1 VRATSPSNPPP
12 PPPPPRGA
20 RPPPPPPPPSRAPRV
35 ARAPPPTPATQVAV
49 HPGAGPLM
57 FSGSRPPPRNG
68 VSGRTREA
76 TTTVTVTAIADASGG
91 IAAAATTAAWTGK
104 ILSHHVLGGS
114 LHTLAKT
121 STLFNVLWRTA
132 ICDCRTSRTVD
143 DKKSAG
149 RFHAAVSVKQRR
161 QRDQRLQ
168 ETTAG
173 EAKTLG
179 NRDHALRETQRRG
192 LCLFLFLVSILP
204 GDSIDPF
211 PLI

>member
-1 VRATSPSNPPP
+1 
-12 PPPPPRGA
+12 
-20 RPPPPPPPPSRAPRV
+20 
-35 ARAPPPTPATQVAV
+35 
-49 HPGAGPLM
+49 M